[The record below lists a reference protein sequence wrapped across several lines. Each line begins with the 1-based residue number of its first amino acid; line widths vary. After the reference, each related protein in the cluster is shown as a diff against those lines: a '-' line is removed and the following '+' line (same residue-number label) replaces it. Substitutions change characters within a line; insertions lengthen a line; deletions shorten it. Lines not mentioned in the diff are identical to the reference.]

1 MNLTLE
7 QKSDIVTEVTKA
19 APPVTVAG
27 ATVAGMQVNDMIRKA
42 AESNQGLIDLLD
54 GLPVKERQ
62 KLMRLVTDISTSG
75 VGQAVIPA
83 ARAAVA
89 PTIGELSRKAENAL
103 APEPINALAAP

>member
-1 MNLTLE
+1 MRLADVEKRVDKKT
-7 QKSDIVTEVTKA
+7 I
-19 APPVTVAG
+19 
-27 ATVAGMQVNDMIRKA
+27 DMIRKA
-42 AESNQGLIDLLD
+42 AESNQGMIDLLD

-62 KLMRLVTDISTSG
+62 KLLRLVTDISTSG

-103 APEPINALAAP
+103 APEPINALTAP